1 MKKIIYFLIPILI
14 VILSIILMLDKSDH
28 NYYKEVSPNELNEL
42 VKSKK
47 TMIVFFKKNGC
58 NHCEQVKPI
67 INDYAKDSKL
77 KVYSLT
83 INKYSNM
90 DKIINK
96 YNIPGTPVVSYYEK
110 GKEKSRLVGSFT
122 MKKFKDFISKQ

>member
-1 MKKIIYFLIPILI
+1 
-14 VILSIILMLDKSDH
+14 MLDKSDH